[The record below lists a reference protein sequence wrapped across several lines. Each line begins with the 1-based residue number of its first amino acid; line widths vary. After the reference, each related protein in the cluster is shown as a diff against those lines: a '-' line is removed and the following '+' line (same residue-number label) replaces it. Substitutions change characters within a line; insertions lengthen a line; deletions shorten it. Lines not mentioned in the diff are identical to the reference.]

1 MVDASIEMKAI
12 IFTFSIFMLV
22 GCQSETDRERPTE
35 LDFML
40 GEWAAEAK
48 IKVSP
53 EDYITG
59 VGTINAYYNGD
70 TLMADMNIQF
80 EEFDVVGVTKRLYNF
95 EKEMWEISWNP
106 EEASEVVPNI
116 EGKMRDNRF
125 IELNFGEDQFGSFM
139 GRLVI
144 FDITKDHF
152 SVRKDRLYD
161 TGGLMKDIWVYEATR
176 KPANR

>member
-1 MVDASIEMKAI
+1 MKAI
-12 IFTFSIFMLV
+12 YFACFVFWLV
-22 GCQSETDRERPTE
+22 SCQTEADRERPTE

-40 GEWAAEAK
+40 GEWKADAK

-59 VGTINAYYNGD
+59 TGTISAYYKGD
-70 TLMADMNIQF
+70 TLMADMNIKF
-80 EEFDVVGVTKRLYNF
+80 DEFDVIGVTKRLYNL

-106 EEASEVVPNI
+106 LEASETVPNI

-125 IELNFGEDQFGSFM
+125 IELNFGEDHLGSFM

-144 FDITKDHF
+144 FDIADDHF

-161 TGGLMKDIWVYEATR
+161 SGGLMKDIWVYEATR
-176 KPANR
+176 KTN